1 MAPVDTPSFGVP
13 RIAHVSLRRR
23 MLVASRW
30 EQSSQVCEN
39 ERADRILWRRDY
51 AKKEG
56 NKASEATPRSLLK
69 PGQWATCP
77 ASMKI

>member
-1 MAPVDTPSFGVP
+1 
-13 RIAHVSLRRR
+13 
-23 MLVASRW
+23 MLVALFGM
-30 EQSSQVCEN
+30 QSSEVYPN
-39 ERADRILWRRDY
+39 ERADRFLWRRDY

-56 NKASEATPRSLLK
+56 NKASEATPRSLLN